1 MPNYKIVE
9 SVGNK
14 VQNVHDFE
22 DIERHHPSRG
32 NEKGRVYGTV
42 NGEREE
48 LLGNYNG
55 KATVTRDGD
64 HFVSK
69 DFVLQADGNPSVKVP
84 AVANGYIGKIDKS
97 DGIVQIYDKPAN
109 DPSREMIAQYRHMD
123 LRNTT
128 LREGQK
134 IEYGEPLG
142 IQSGFN
148 NGKSNAFGKHVHI
161 DINTGYLPQMERY
174 IRDMDRGAIT
184 TDKRPPHSENLTG
197 KAQVSDVSGKGSIVH
212 TPGVN
217 AGNAHNHDH
226 KPGDKHDHKP
236 AAQAAPMADGVLRKD
251 EHGPEV
257 KAMQERLNALGY
269 RDAEGKALVADGKFG
284 DRTKHAVEQFQR
296 EHPGLTVDGIAGPN
310 TLREL
315 KTAQPRHDAPARDP
329 NAGPLLSDPNH
340 RDHAMYQ
347 QAVTGLEKLGG
358 FKDHKE
364 LERAAATLTYDAR
377 VSGLTK
383 IDHVVANANG
393 KGIFAVQGELNDPS
407 HHRAYV
413 DRNQA
418 TQQSVEQSTQRLQQD
433 VPQSAQQQTQQQ
445 EQQRNQQS
453 TQTKVA

>member
-9 SVGNK
+9 SVGSK
-14 VQNVHDFE
+14 VQEVHDFQ

-69 DFVLQADGNPSVKVP
+69 DFVLQAGGSASVKVP
-84 AVANGYIGKIDKS
+84 AVANGYIGKIDPR
-97 DGIVQIYDKPAN
+97 DGIVQIYDKPAS
-109 DPSREMIAQYRHMD
+109 DPSREMIAQYRHLD
-123 LRNTT
+123 LRNTN

-134 IEYGEPLG
+134 IEYGEPVG

-148 NGKSNAFGKHVHI
+148 KGKSDAFGKHVHI
-161 DINTGYLPQMERY
+161 DINTSYLPQMDRY

-184 TDKRPPHSENLTG
+184 TDKHPPHSENLTG

-212 TPGVN
+212 NPGAS
-217 AGNAHNHDH
+217 AGNAHKHDH
-226 KPGDKHDHKP
+226 KPGEKHHDAP
-236 AAQAAPMADGVLRKD
+236 AAPMADGVLRKD
-251 EHGPEV
+251 ERGPEV

-284 DRTKHAVEQFQR
+284 DRTKHAVEQFQK

-315 KTAQPRHDAPARDP
+315 KTAQPRHDA
-329 NAGPLLSDPNH
+329 NAGPLLSDPAH
-340 RDHAMYQ
+340 RDNAMYQ

-358 FKDHKE
+358 FKNHQE
-364 LERAAATLTYDAR
+364 IERAAAALTYDAR
-377 VSGLTK
+377 ATGLTR
-383 IDHVVANANG
+383 IDAVVSNTNG
-393 KGIFAVQGELNDPS
+393 NGLFAVQGQPSDPGNQ
-407 HHRAYV
+407 RAYI
-413 DRNQA
+413 DRAQA
-418 TQQSVEQSTQRLQQD
+418 VGQSVEQSTQRLQQD
-433 VPQSAQQQTQQQ
+433 VPQSAQQQEQRQQ

-453 TQTKVA
+453 SQTKVA